1 MEDRQAHLIKII
13 DWKAEREELDSTE
26 KRIRESILEVDSRFV
41 RYVDKEELHRKL

>member
-1 MEDRQAHLIKII
+1 MIKII

-26 KRIRESILEVDSRFV
+26 KRIRDSIMDVDNRFV